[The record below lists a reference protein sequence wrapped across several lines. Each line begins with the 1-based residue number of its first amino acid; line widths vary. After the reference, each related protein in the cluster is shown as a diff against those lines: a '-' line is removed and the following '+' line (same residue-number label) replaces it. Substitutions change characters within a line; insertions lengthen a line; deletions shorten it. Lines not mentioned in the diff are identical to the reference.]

1 MVQGKKQI
9 NSKSMFAE
17 VVIGDNEAKEMR
29 ESANARNRRNPYLKL
44 SYPNGVTLIR
54 PADIMDNLKDWKGVA
69 LMCDGYSG
77 YHWLK
82 KVNGRILCRSCP
94 KTNGTSLEGKS

>member
-1 MVQGKKQI
+1 MIFCFFILFQCI
-9 NSKSMFAE
+9 NT
-17 VVIGDNEAKEMR
+17 
-29 ESANARNRRNPYLKL
+29 RNRCNPYLKF
-44 SYPNGVTLIR
+44 SYTNGVTLIF

-77 YHWLK
+77 YYWLK
-82 KVNGRILCRSCP
+82 KIYGRILCRCVVHAR

>member
-1 MVQGKKQI
+1 
-9 NSKSMFAE
+9 
-17 VVIGDNEAKEMR
+17 MR

-44 SYPNGVTLIR
+44 SYPNGVTLIL

-77 YHWLK
+77 YDQLK
-82 KVNGRILCRSCP
+82 KIPQFGIKQRLVACEDRYAS
-94 KTNGTSLEGKS
+94 SLPMPSDMGCI